1 MGSFEIE
8 VGKTRRIFCSEEI
21 LKSFEISSQ
30 KLIIDNERNRMIT
43 TVSYLGPSSPNR
55 PPVDCEEHIKRGD
68 SIGDLF
74 CSFDS

>member
-21 LKSFEISSQ
+21 LQIIGDLLS

-43 TVSYLGPSSPNR
+43 TVSYFGLSSYFM
-55 PPVDCEEHIKRGD
+55 
-68 SIGDLF
+68 LF
-74 CSFDS
+74 STPKITRIQSAYK